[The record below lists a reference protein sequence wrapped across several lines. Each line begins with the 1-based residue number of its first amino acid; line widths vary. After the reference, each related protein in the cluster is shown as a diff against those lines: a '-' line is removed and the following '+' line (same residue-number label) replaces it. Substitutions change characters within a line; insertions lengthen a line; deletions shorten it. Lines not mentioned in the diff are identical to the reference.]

1 MKKIFIIS
9 ILSFLSFSAHAENIE
24 LFADD
29 GLEWNQKEQKI
40 TMHKNATAK
49 TPSYELVADNIEAL
63 YKGADKH
70 IYKILA
76 NDNVKITSQTE
87 KINTDKMIY
96 DIDKER
102 IDLFS
107 INNPTTLKTSDSTIT
122 AKDEI
127 IYYKNKNY
135 ATAKTAQITHA
146 ERNIFADNI
155 KITFESSGKKNQVK
169 LVNANGN
176 IKLIDG
182 EEELYGDTAEYNPK
196 NGYATIEGNV
206 YFKKGSDANLSG
218 GKIIY
223 DMSTGIAKILPK
235 DTETKVKGVFSTK
248 TTSKN

>member
-1 MKKIFIIS
+1 MKKLLVIAFLMIGSIS
-9 ILSFLSFSAHAENIE
+9 AYAENIE

-49 TPSYELVADNIEAL
+49 TPSYELIADNIEAL
-63 YKGADKH
+63 YKGNDKR
-70 IYKILA
+70 IYKIFA
-76 NDNVKITSQTE
+76 NDNVKINSKTE

-96 DIDKER
+96 DIDNEK
-102 IDLFS
+102 IQLFS
-107 INNPTTLKTSDSTIT
+107 INKPTTLKSTDSTIT

-135 ATAKTAQITHA
+135 ATAKTAQINHS
-146 ERNIFADNI
+146 ERNLFADNI
-155 KITFESSGKKNQVK
+155 KITFDNKNQIK
-169 LVNANGN
+169 LINANGN

-206 YFKKGSDANLSG
+206 YFKKGNDANLSG

-223 DMSTGIAKILPK
+223 NMTTGIAKILPK
-235 DTETKVKGVFSTK
+235 NTDSKVKGIFSTK